1 MGYMDLRC
9 VGIYSGFVIDS
20 GSDIPSERISW
31 DVSTGSSCFLEKKG
45 SITVFTIVIMIIVV
59 IIGDYIMLER
69 FLKEKDRGLG
79 LSFLGS
85 F

>member
-1 MGYMDLRC
+1 
-9 VGIYSGFVIDS
+9 
-20 GSDIPSERISW
+20 
-31 DVSTGSSCFLEKKG
+31 
-45 SITVFTIVIMIIVV
+45 MIIVV

>member
-1 MGYMDLRC
+1 M
-9 VGIYSGFVIDS
+9 GIYSGFVIHS
-20 GSDIPSERISW
+20 GSDIPSLRISW
-31 DVSTGSSCFLEKKG
+31 DVSMGSSCFLEKKG
-45 SITVFTIVIMIIVV
+45 AINVFTIVIMIIVV